1 MGQTTTQQF
10 PGQVTIQVSL
20 IDVEEALDVLSQT
33 HRLVVVV
40 SLTPDGQTKTTTQD
54 LQHLAVA
61 PPWWRCRQNL
71 RGRHGEILQKST
83 ISLNLI
89 FLLVVPKPCSNPP
102 TSKISHPVRAGPR
115 GPRWSKRMASRYWP
129 CSQAWRPALEQS
141 STNSERSPMP
151 SLVLWSGRTPRCF
164 FFGPS
169 HPRWHSKH
177 MVRSFKTNRSL

>member
-40 SLTPDGQTKTTTQD
+40 SLAPDGQTKTTTQD

-61 PPWWRCRQNL
+61 PPWWRCQNL
-71 RGRHGEILQKST
+71 RGRHGEILQKSP

-89 FLLVVPKPCSNPP
+89 FLVVSQTVLQSTHIQDI
-102 TSKISHPVRAGPR
+102 TSGP
-115 GPRWSKRMASRYWP
+115 
-129 CSQAWRPALEQS
+129 E
-141 STNSERSPMP
+141 
-151 SLVLWSGRTPRCF
+151 
-164 FFGPS
+164 
-169 HPRWHSKH
+169 
-177 MVRSFKTNRSL
+177 MVREAPGGASEWLLDTGPAHRLDVLLWNRALQTPSDRPCHP